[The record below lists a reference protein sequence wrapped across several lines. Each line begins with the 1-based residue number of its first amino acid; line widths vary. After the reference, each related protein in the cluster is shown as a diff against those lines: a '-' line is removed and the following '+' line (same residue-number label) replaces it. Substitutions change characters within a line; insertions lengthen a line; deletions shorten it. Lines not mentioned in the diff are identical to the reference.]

1 MYLGSSKIICYEQ
14 TKLVF
19 FSNLGDDHWNA
30 LKRVMSYLIGNIS
43 YGKHYLNVLEGYSD
57 SNWTSGA
64 NEIKALSEYMFTLGG
79 GAIF

>member
-1 MYLGSSKIICYEQ
+1 
-14 TKLVF
+14 
-19 FSNLGDDHWNA
+19 
-30 LKRVMSYLIGNIS
+30 MSYLIGNIS